1 MINFWY
7 KAFQN
12 VIVWIICT
20 ELYSI
25 HLLATLVCPLAKD
38 PRSKNLKNYLVESKD
53 VKIRSNYGWIIG
65 SPRSEI
71 TSLRICP
78 EIPDHI
84 PFTEFHFGTEYYTT
98 RIGANGLIQD
108 FLTQSLMRA
117 SNMGPRSW
125 KCVTPLPQSIYMFLG
140 AKCRQ
145 CPNVTREGVDL
156 QHSRYDHF
164 PISLNMSC

>member
-1 MINFWY
+1 MSENCGGKLDLLTCWQEKTTIELELWSSIKVINFWY

-71 TSLRICP
+71 TSLRIFP

-84 PFTEFHFGTEYYTT
+84 SFTEFHFGTEYYTT
-98 RIGANGLIQD
+98 RIGANGLIRYRI
-108 FLTQSLMRA
+108 FSHRA
-117 SNMGPRSW
+117 SWEPHESLKYGP
-125 KCVTPLPQSIYMFLG
+125 L
-140 AKCRQ
+140 
-145 CPNVTREGVDL
+145 
-156 QHSRYDHF
+156 
-164 PISLNMSC
+164 